1 MNGSLERQNRTV
13 SQGLKKQEG
22 VVTEFTEHLWYF
34 LADHAVI
41 YSKEDV
47 RFIFKNGMEIQ
58 V

>member
-1 MNGSLERQNRTV
+1 LKDKNRTV

>member
-1 MNGSLERQNRTV
+1 MNGSLERQ
-13 SQGLKKQEG
+13 KQNCFSRVEEAG
-22 VVTEFTEHLWYF
+22 GCGYRIHLWYF